1 MADDIF
7 DFEFQLELYIKAVE
21 RFEYFQYGIILDEAT
36 KSRGRA
42 LMNLISEFRNI
53 LETIYY
59 EDLFELS
66 EEDLI
71 RYENTKVKYND
82 QIKRILET
90 TQK

>member
-1 MADDIF
+1 
-7 DFEFQLELYIKAVE
+7 
-21 RFEYFQYGIILDEAT
+21 
-36 KSRGRA
+36 
-42 LMNLISEFRNI
+42 MNLISEFRNI

-82 QIKRILET
+82 
-90 TQK
+90 